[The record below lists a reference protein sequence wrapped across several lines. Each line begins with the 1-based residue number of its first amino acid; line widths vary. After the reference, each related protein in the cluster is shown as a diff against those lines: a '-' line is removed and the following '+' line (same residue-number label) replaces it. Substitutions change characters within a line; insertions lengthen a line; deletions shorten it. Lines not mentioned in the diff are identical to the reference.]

1 MFLIY
6 SGSYNLILQMWWAP
20 TISDE
25 VSRRCRYLA
34 DMKIILMKVG
44 RYLFPDIKL
53 NGNPI
58 IKLTFLYRVILFY
71 GTYKI

>member
-1 MFLIY
+1 MK
-6 SGSYNLILQMWWAP
+6 SVGG
-20 TISDE
+20 T
-25 VSRRCRYLA
+25 

>member
-1 MFLIY
+1 
-6 SGSYNLILQMWWAP
+6 MWWAP